1 MTKDELIAL
10 IRLDTDDLVEHY
22 LSSDAAIIQWLA
34 EAEQE
39 ACIRSRLIY
48 DATTPAVCS
57 IAVTAG
63 VSVYPLH
70 PAIIE
75 IARIAFT
82 PTGGAEEVVLYLTD
96 MVEQDRTRPA
106 WRTTVD
112 VPRQSIQLDTSLRLG
127 CIPSTNGTLAL
138 ECYRLPTEGY
148 SEDFWEA
155 EIAAIHHRHLAQWA
169 LYRCYSRPDAEVMN
183 PKKAEIALAE
193 FTRVF
198 GLRPDAG
205 LRRESQANR
214 PQFNKAVW

>member
-1 MTKDELIAL
+1 MTNEELVAL
-10 IRLDTDDLVEHY
+10 VRLDTDDLVEPY

-48 DATTPAVCS
+48 DATTPEVCS

-63 VSVYPLH
+63 TSVYPLH
-70 PAIIE
+70 ESIID

-82 PTGGAEEVVLYLTD
+82 PTGGTAVVLYLTD
-96 MVEQDRTRPA
+96 MVEQDRTHPD

-112 VPRQSIQLDTSLRLG
+112 VPRQAIHLDTSLRLG

-138 ECYRLPTEGY
+138 ECYRLPTSYADE
-148 SEDFWEA
+148 SWA
-155 EIAAIHHRHLAQWA
+155 PEIGAIHHRHLAQWA
-169 LYRCYSRPDAEVMN
+169 LYRCYSRPDPELMN
-183 PKKAEIALAE
+183 PKKAEIALSE

-205 LRRESQANR
+205 MRRETWANR